1 MAAAHARGL
10 CEAALEEALL
20 RGDTQAGA
28 PVADYKLPAGF
39 ADISFADKAPRAAA
53 LGRSGRGKV
62 ACPAPEDLPEQMH
75 RLRQVRRDM
84 PRAHH
89 HSGKRKGAYRA
100 EGLHPLFLLPR
111 DVPRKGHRCEAGWD
125 IQSVDGKRQK

>member
-1 MAAAHARGL
+1 MEKWL
-10 CEAALEEALL
+10 
-20 RGDTQAGA
+20 
-28 PVADYKLPAGF
+28 
-39 ADISFADKAPRAAA
+39 APRPKIH
-53 LGRSGRGKV
+53 RSKCIGCGKC
-62 ACPAPEDLPEQMH
+62 AEICPGH
-75 RLRQVRRDM
+75 TI
-84 PRAHH
+84 